1 LADIHFVWQKEL
13 KGLGDAVYC
22 ARHHVNNEPFVVL
35 LGDTMMDASTPPA
48 KQLLEVFER
57 YQEPVVLLEE
67 LDRSQVSRYGVID
80 GREVDAGLYLVK
92 DFIEKPSADEAP
104 SNLVIAGRYV
114 LTPDIFEYLNRTTPS
129 KGGEIQLTDA
139 MRMMVKDRAMYGL
152 QLNGRRCDIGNKE
165 GFVRTNIEFALKRD
179 DIAENL
185 RRFIKQLAKEI

>member
-1 LADIHFVWQKEL
+1 MIIRTKAYPRV
-13 KGLGDAVYC
+13 GLIG
-22 ARHHVNNEPFVVL
+22 N
-35 LGDTMMDASTPPA
+35 
-48 KQLLEVFER
+48 
-57 YQEPVVLLEE
+57 
-67 LDRSQVSRYGVID
+67 
-80 GREVDAGLYLVK
+80 
-92 DFIEKPSADEAP
+92 PS
-104 SNLVIAGRYV
+104 
-114 LTPDIFEYLNRTTPS
+114 DIFEYLNRTTPS